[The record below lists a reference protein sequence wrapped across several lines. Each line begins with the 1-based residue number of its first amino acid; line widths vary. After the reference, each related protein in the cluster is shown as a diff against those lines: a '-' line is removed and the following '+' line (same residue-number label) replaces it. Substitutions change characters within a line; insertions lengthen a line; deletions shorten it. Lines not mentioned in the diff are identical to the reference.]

1 MAAQEIQPR
10 RRGAAFDIRMI
21 IALLMGVYG
30 VVLTVLGLWFTT
42 DEEIQRSAG
51 VNINLWAGICM
62 VVAALLFV
70 AWALIRPLRVPG
82 QAEPEE

>member
-1 MAAQEIQPR
+1 MATQETKQT

-42 DEEIQRSAG
+42 DEEIHRSVD

-70 AWALIRPLRVPG
+70 AWALIRPLRIPHEEKP
-82 QAEPEE
+82 AE

>member
-1 MAAQEIQPR
+1 MAAQETQPA

-30 VVLTVLGLWFTT
+30 LVLTVLGLWFTT

-70 AWALIRPLRVPG
+70 AWALIRPLRVPHEE
-82 QAEPEE
+82 EPPE